1 MHNLEIVFT
10 FVVKMRRWEETLI
23 KRERKKKKK
32 EAIPMQP
39 DSRQNADPIH
49 FSI

>member
-1 MHNLEIVFT
+1 MGRNVD
-10 FVVKMRRWEETLI
+10 K
-23 KRERKKKKK
+23 KREEKKKK